1 MKITTAKQTSV
12 VTNKEQ
18 YYVILETKNIRYTMS
33 VGQKSYDTINQMLE
47 ESNNVEPLDLKDE
60 NKKLD
65 NLIKTKK
72 PTK

>member
-1 MKITTAKQTSV
+1 MKISTAKQTSV

-33 VGQKSYDTINQMLE
+33 VGQKSYDTISKMLE
-47 ESNNVEPLDLKDE
+47 ESNNVEPLDLKNE
-60 NKKLD
+60 NKKVE

-72 PTK
+72 